1 MSKIKFGAIVVD
13 GRGKIG
19 GHVMTKNRQGSALRT
34 KVTPTNRKT
43 NTQQGSKNRLAN
55 LSDNW
60 RALTD
65 AQRQAW
71 DAAAQDVKKSN
82 IFGDSYSPTGK
93 NLYMIVN
100 QNLVL
105 AGSAAVSAP
114 PAVTPATALTSLT
127 VSDFA
132 SGALEFAF
140 APSPVPASHVLR
152 VEATRP
158 LSPGV
163 NAAGSQFR
171 FVKNIAASQTTPQDI
186 ATEYEA
192 IFGTIPVGKRIFI
205 RAYTINTTSGARSL
219 PLQISEVTS

>member
-34 KVTPTNRKT
+34 KVTPINRKS
-43 NTQQGSKNRLAN
+43 NTQQSAKNRLAN

-60 RALTD
+60 RGLTD
-65 AQRQAW
+65 AQRQSW
-71 DAAAQDVKKSN
+71 DAAAQDVKRSN

-100 QNLVL
+100 QNLLL
-105 AGSAAVSAP
+105 AGSSATSTP
-114 PAVTPATALTSLT
+114 PAVTPATALTSLS
-127 VSDFA
+127 VDDF
-132 SGALEFAF
+132 SGGALSFAF
-140 APSPVPASHVLR
+140 APTPVPASHVLR

-158 LSPGV
+158 LSPAV
-163 NAAGSQFR
+163 QASDSQFS
-171 FVKNIAASQTTPQDI
+171 FVKNIAAAQTSTQDI

-192 IFGTIPVGKRIFI
+192 IFGSIPTGKRIFI
-205 RAYTINTTSGARSL
+205 RAYTIQTVSGARSL
-219 PLQISEVTS
+219 PLQIDEVTS